1 MQQPTIRRADRSD
14 AQVLSDLGAR
24 TFAETFAHLY
34 PPQDLADF
42 LAQAYGLEKTLA
54 DLADPAKAQWLVE
67 ADGQA
72 QLRVELESVS
82 SGIPKRHELLRKDLF
97 EIGRFPLALIGT
109 RLDLPSLLNLA
120 PGAQLELNVPLT
132 VKPHG
137 QVSDHLVE
145 LLVTR
150 LDEQRFQVVTLAPL
164 VLQAEDYDLLP
175 GLEKLRQLANLSHIN
190 SAVPVSAVLIFVNR

>member
-1 MQQPTIRRADRSD
+1 MFLSTVMLRNLGMLRVLLALCALSVVSVARADW
-14 AQVLSDLGAR
+14 VLDGESSRVSFVSSKSGSRAEVSRFLGLKG
-24 TFAETFAHLY
+24 E
-34 PPQDLADF
+34 
-42 LAQAYGLEKTLA
+42 
-54 DLADPAKAQWLVE
+54 VE

-82 SGIPKRHELLRKDLF
+82 SGIPKRDELLRKDLF
-97 EIGRFPLALIGT
+97 EITRFPLALIGT

-132 VKPHG
+132 VKLHG
-137 QVSDHLVE
+137 QASDHMVE

>member
-42 LAQAYGLEKTLA
+42 LAQAYGLETTLA

-72 QLRVELESVS
+72 VGYALAGPCDLPHPEVTAASGELKRFYLLKDWQGGGTGGRLFSQVMAWLEREGPRDLWIGVWSENLGAQRFYMRHGFERVGEYGFRV
-82 SGIPKRHELLRKDLF
+82 GGTVDHELILR
-97 EIGRFPLALIGT
+97 RA
-109 RLDLPSLLNLA
+109 
-120 PGAQLELNVPLT
+120 AQEFST
-132 VKPHG
+132 
-137 QVSDHLVE
+137 
-145 LLVTR
+145 
-150 LDEQRFQVVTLAPL
+150 
-164 VLQAEDYDLLP
+164 
-175 GLEKLRQLANLSHIN
+175 
-190 SAVPVSAVLIFVNR
+190 

>member
-1 MQQPTIRRADRSD
+1 MRS
-14 AQVLSDLGAR
+14 R
-24 TFAETFAHLY
+24 
-34 PPQDLADF
+34 
-42 LAQAYGLEKTLA
+42 
-54 DLADPAKAQWLVE
+54 

-82 SGIPKRHELLRKDLF
+82 SGIPKRDELLRKDLF
-97 EIGRFPLALIGT
+97 EITRFPLALIGT

-120 PGAQLELNVPLT
+120 PGAQLELTVPLT
-132 VKPHG
+132 VKLHG
-137 QVSDHLVE
+137 QASDHLVE